1 MIHDVKEFF
10 GLEKEFKNADFF
22 ETENYRTIFQD
33 VVSAIKE
40 GHIIAMTGIVGSG
53 KTVTAR
59 RIRKDL
65 QKRNEVLVSNNL
77 AVEKVCVNLGTLI
90 FALFSDL
97 ITDKKDKIPTKLECR
112 ERELMELIKR
122 RKKQVAL
129 FIDEAHDL
137 HHNTLKGLKRLQEI
151 GQEAESLLA
160 IVLIGHPKLSIDLNK
175 PAMEE
180 IGGRTTILHL
190 EGIRGSEKQYI
201 GWLIGQCL
209 RKDTDPSDVFTEAAI
224 DYMQT
229 LHAKNIAVGWGTIIG
244 ILAGLMDSRP
254 HTLSKTVKSICPLI
268 GNSSV
273 SNRNYHSNEIVRVF
287 AAQSS
292 AKPLFWYT
300 PAFVES
306 KTEEQNIKDLENY
319 KVILA
324 AWKQMDV
331 AVVNIGNYPSVP
343 DLATK
348 ARYQDKLTKNRAV
361 GRFLS
366 YYYDIQGQIIRSET
380 DFTLQIPLN
389 ILSGC
394 KHIIGVCASNTT
406 PSALAGALRSGVI
419 THIIAT
425 RELAQAALNLTV

>member
-22 ETENYRTIFQD
+22 ETENYSTIFQD

-97 ITDKKDKIPTKLECR
+97 IIDKKDKIPAKLESR

-175 PAMEE
+175 PTMEE

-201 GWLIGQCL
+201 GWLLWQCL
-209 RKDTDPSDVFTEAAI
+209 RKNTDPSDVFTETAI
-224 DYMQT
+224 DYMAEKFSTPLQINHYAWKSLVKAHQIGQKPVDLDT
-229 LHAKNIAVGWGTIIG
+229 LQTIISDDLNG
-244 ILAGLMDSRP
+244 IEANLKRHG
-254 HTLSKTVKSICPLI
+254 
-268 GNSSV
+268 
-273 SNRNYHSNEIVRVF
+273 Y
-287 AAQSS
+287 
-292 AKPLFWYT
+292 
-300 PAFVES
+300 
-306 KTEEQNIKDLENY
+306 NIKTISETVD
-319 KVILA
+319 
-324 AWKQMDV
+324 
-331 AVVNIGNYPSVP
+331 
-343 DLATK
+343 
-348 ARYQDKLTKNRAV
+348 ARP
-361 GRFLS
+361 GE
-366 YYYDIQGQIIRSET
+366 IRSFFKGRLGSSRAKEIQ
-380 DFTLQIPLN
+380 DE
-389 ILSGC
+389 ILKLG
-394 KHIIGVCASNTT
+394 I
-406 PSALAGALRSGVI
+406 SGV
-419 THIIAT
+419 
-425 RELAQAALNLTV
+425 